1 MLYSYYK
8 EFLERKKIMKQL
20 EKLKINNIMSVL
32 EFIRLNENCSKKYIA
47 ASTGLSSTL
56 LTNICNHLKEK
67 KLIIEGDML
76 ASNRAGR
83 KEVALNINYSLKK
96 VIGIN
101 ISSEYCEIVISDLKP
116 SILFS
121 KKIPTNLQ
129 DSNKLMESIFEIIF
143 SYIKKEKLSIS
154 NFAGVGVSSK
164 GTTDIEKGIIGED
177 FLETKLEIKKYI
189 EQKLD
194 LPIFIEN
201 DVKSLS
207 IAQNFFFPEYDN
219 FFLIKYTIHGIGGA
233 IFKDGILYTN
243 GENAVGKIGHII
255 IDPKEDYCPVC
266 KRKGCLESI
275 ISINRIKKELEKDF
289 NQKNY
294 PILAEEL
301 NNSFTTFNIDKLFS
315 AFEKGS
321 IKVNT
326 ILRKSASL
334 MAQSIINTYAITG
347 SKKIVLYGDFFS
359 YPSYMFLLEQYIKE
373 YQLTDFW
380 SKITIS
386 QLSFEQESLVSCVI
400 VIKKMFYEELNK
412 YFYFI

>member
-1 MLYSYYK
+1 
-8 EFLERKKIMKQL
+8 MKQL

-67 KLIIEGDML
+67 NLIIEGDML

-96 VIGIN
+96 IIGIN

-121 KKIPTNLQ
+121 KKIPTNLK
-129 DSNKLMESIFEIIF
+129 DGDKLMETIFEIIF
-143 SYIKKEKLSIS
+143 SYMKENNLSI
-154 NFAGVGVSSK
+154 NDFAGVGVSSK

-177 FLETKLEIKKYI
+177 FLEKKLEIREYI
-189 EQKLD
+189 EKKLN
-194 LPIFIEN
+194 LPVFIEN

-219 FFLIKYTIHGIGGA
+219 FFLVKYTIHGIGGA
-233 IFKDGILYTN
+233 VFKDGTLYTN

-255 IDPKEDYCPVC
+255 VDPKEDYCPVC
-266 KRKGCLESI
+266 RRKGCLESI
-275 ISINRIKKELEKDF
+275 ISINRIKKEIEKDF
-289 NQKNY
+289 DPKHY
-294 PILAEEL
+294 PILTEEL
-301 NNSFTTFNIDKLFS
+301 NNSLGSFNIDKLFS

-321 IKVNT
+321 IGVNN

-334 MAQSIINTYAITG
+334 MAQSIINAYAFTG
-347 SKKIVLYGDFFS
+347 SKKIILYGDFFS
-359 YPSYMFLLEQYIKE
+359 YKSYMFLLEQYIRE

-386 QLSFEQESLVSCVI
+386 SLSFEQESLASCVM

-412 YFYFI
+412 YFHFI

>member
-129 DSNKLMESIFEIIF
+129 DSNKLMEYIF
-143 SYIKKEKLSIS
+143 
-154 NFAGVGVSSK
+154 
-164 GTTDIEKGIIGED
+164 
-177 FLETKLEIKKYI
+177 
-189 EQKLD
+189 
-194 LPIFIEN
+194 
-201 DVKSLS
+201 
-207 IAQNFFFPEYDN
+207 
-219 FFLIKYTIHGIGGA
+219 
-233 IFKDGILYTN
+233 
-243 GENAVGKIGHII
+243 
-255 IDPKEDYCPVC
+255 
-266 KRKGCLESI
+266 
-275 ISINRIKKELEKDF
+275 
-289 NQKNY
+289 
-294 PILAEEL
+294 
-301 NNSFTTFNIDKLFS
+301 
-315 AFEKGS
+315 
-321 IKVNT
+321 
-326 ILRKSASL
+326 
-334 MAQSIINTYAITG
+334 
-347 SKKIVLYGDFFS
+347 
-359 YPSYMFLLEQYIKE
+359 
-373 YQLTDFW
+373 
-380 SKITIS
+380 
-386 QLSFEQESLVSCVI
+386 
-400 VIKKMFYEELNK
+400 
-412 YFYFI
+412 

>member
-1 MLYSYYK
+1 M
-8 EFLERKKIMKQL
+8 
-20 EKLKINNIMSVL
+20 
-32 EFIRLNENCSKKYIA
+32 
-47 ASTGLSSTL
+47 TGLSSTL

-219 FFLIKYTIHGIGGA
+219 FFL
-233 IFKDGILYTN
+233 
-243 GENAVGKIGHII
+243 
-255 IDPKEDYCPVC
+255 
-266 KRKGCLESI
+266 
-275 ISINRIKKELEKDF
+275 
-289 NQKNY
+289 
-294 PILAEEL
+294 
-301 NNSFTTFNIDKLFS
+301 
-315 AFEKGS
+315 
-321 IKVNT
+321 
-326 ILRKSASL
+326 
-334 MAQSIINTYAITG
+334 
-347 SKKIVLYGDFFS
+347 
-359 YPSYMFLLEQYIKE
+359 
-373 YQLTDFW
+373 
-380 SKITIS
+380 SKIYYPWYRGS
-386 QLSFEQESLVSCVI
+386 
-400 VIKKMFYEELNK
+400 
-412 YFYFI
+412 YF

>member
-1 MLYSYYK
+1 
-8 EFLERKKIMKQL
+8 MKQL

-32 EFIRLNENCSKKYIA
+32 EFIRLNENCSKKYIS

-67 KLIIEGDML
+67 NLIIEGDML

-96 VIGIN
+96 IIGIN
-101 ISSEYCEIVISDLKP
+101 ISSEYCEIIISDLKP
-116 SILFS
+116 SILFL
-121 KKIPTNLQ
+121 KKISANLK
-129 DSNKLMESIFEIIF
+129 DGSKLMESIFEVIF
-143 SYIKKEKLSIS
+143 SYIKENNLSTGD
-154 NFAGVGVSSK
+154 FAGIGVSSK

-177 FLETKLEIKKYI
+177 FLDKKLEIKKYI
-189 EQKLD
+189 EKKLN

-219 FFLIKYTIHGIGGA
+219 FFLVKYTIHGIGGA
-233 IFKDGILYTN
+233 IFKDGTLYTN

-255 IDPKEDYCPVC
+255 VDPKEDYCPVC

-275 ISINRIKKELEKDF
+275 ISINRIKKELEKNFD
-289 NQKNY
+289 NKNS

-301 NNSFTTFNIDKLFS
+301 NSNFKTFNIDKLFS

-321 IKVNT
+321 IKVNK

-334 MAQSIINTYAITG
+334 MAQSIINTYVITG
-347 SKKIVLYGDFFS
+347 SRKIILYGDFFS

-380 SKITIS
+380 NKVTIS
-386 QLSFEQESLVSCVI
+386 QLSSEQESLSSCVM

-412 YFYFI
+412 YFHFL